1 MSKRVWV
8 DDGAVYETEED
19 GGQDSIAQGNEIEM
33 GTWHQGSP
41 VLAVLET
48 RNLSD
53 LLNYLLSLVNN
64 IKMTKTEFPYSRN
77 SQV

>member
-1 MSKRVWV
+1 M
-8 DDGAVYETEED
+8 DDGAVYQTEED
-19 GGQDSIAQGNEIEM
+19 GGQDILLRAMRSRWG
-33 GTWHQGSP
+33 P